1 MKVYFKKF
9 VHALLAAFGGVCLLL
24 TAGCA
29 HLERP
34 YTYYEFDGLFVFYKT
49 QDTAAYRELLPDVF
63 DMPDEPLMMAFVMD
77 YYKMNKGTEP
87 YREVAVSLLAKYKGK
102 TGWHCLVMPVT
113 TDDAR
118 VKGIKYLGF
127 PKIMGDINLV
137 REASTYTGTL
147 KLNHQT
153 VMTLELAAKEKDGVS
168 LSEAQWFEK
177 LWGLPNFNL
186 LNGKIYEPDFGGKT
200 NLLEVS
206 RIYPD
211 RIIVKTGSARILRD
225 PQAAG
230 AHSERLAKVF
240 GVRPSEVVLAYYFKN
255 TFPVSFGRGAFR

>member
-1 MKVYFKKF
+1 MMNLKKV
-9 VHALLAAFGGVCLLL
+9 VHPLLLIFGCAYLLL
-24 TAGCA
+24 TAGCV

-34 YTYYEFDGLFVFYKT
+34 YTYHEFDGLFVFYKT
-49 QDTAAYRELLPDVF
+49 QDTAAYRDLLPRIF

-77 YYKMNKGTEP
+77 YYKMDKRTTP

-102 TGWHCLVMPVT
+102 TGWHCLTMPVT
-113 TDDAR
+113 SDDAR

-127 PKIMGDINLV
+127 PKIMGDIDLV
-137 REASTYTGTL
+137 REPSTYTGIL
-147 KLNHQT
+147 KLNNQT
-153 VMTLELAAKEKDGVS
+153 VMTLELAAKERNDVS
-168 LSEAQWFEK
+168 VSESQWFEK
-177 LWGLPNFNL
+177 LRGLPNFNL
-186 LNGKIYEPDFGGKT
+186 LDGKVYEPDFGGKA

-211 RIIVKTGSARILRD
+211 RIIVRTGSARLLCD

-240 GVRPSEVVLAYYFKN
+240 GLKPSEMVLAYYFKN
-255 TFPVSFGRGAFR
+255 TFPLSFGLGAFR